1 LIHEFATFS
10 VKNLGLKMGKLNL
23 LHHKSWHVYSKEN
36 RERVRKDEEA
46 AAKEEQDKKE
56 RVIKAEQEARLGK
69 LREASSRRKEAP
81 ENENIHIHEHVNL
94 FKDLEKHH
102 DSFTIVDQKAIDQ
115 KKWEDHHTMFLGETK
130 AGKKDLPWYNT
141 TGGSLEMD
149 TSRDKGDSQ
158 KR

>member
-1 LIHEFATFS
+1 MVL
-10 VKNLGLKMGKLNL
+10 V
-23 LHHKSWHVYSKEN
+23 
-36 RERVRKDEEA
+36 EA
-46 AAKEEQDKKE
+46 
-56 RVIKAEQEARLGK
+56 
-69 LREASSRRKEAP
+69 
-81 ENENIHIHEHVNL
+81 VNL